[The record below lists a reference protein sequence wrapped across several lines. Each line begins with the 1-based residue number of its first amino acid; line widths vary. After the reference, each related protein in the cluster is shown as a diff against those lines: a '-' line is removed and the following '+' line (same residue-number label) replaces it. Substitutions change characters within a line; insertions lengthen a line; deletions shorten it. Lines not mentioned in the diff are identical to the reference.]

1 MIIIIWEIL
10 NWLLKSNLMQKLTII
25 RRLGK
30 IKIVVRQLI
39 NYFEMEET
47 NEYEKYINKSYRF
60 LSQPLMER
68 KEEVYYY
75 YYLSLVSMILNIFFS

>member
-1 MIIIIWEIL
+1 
-10 NWLLKSNLMQKLTII
+10 MQKLTII

-30 IKIVVRQLI
+30 IKIMVHQLI

-47 NEYEKYINKSYRF
+47 NEYEKYINQSYWF

-68 KEEVYYY
+68 KKY
-75 YYLSLVSMILNIFFS
+75 SLLFILRFYDIQYILFLMNFVNFLQKALHFKFSY